1 MSCLFL
7 YHHLATPVIFCP
19 LHHLLWLCPKPHIS
33 TKSLLKRL
41 EDNDFFS
48 PSLGPFCSFCWD
60 NLKPKIWAIC
70 LQRQMVLIRVTTWEY
85 SSKNLLHLQNFYP
98 PESPAVHTHWAAPT
112 HTSGE
117 PGQTSPFLK
126 AILLEH
132 FPEYFMLLL
141 LFLLH
146 LLLPHLEWPLQA
158 KPLKTFKLVMKN
170 SLCKHVWLFLLLPPR
185 LHFLREQKPNLT
197 QDTLQTLALT
207 NKWTAWVKKTN
218 LSPLICFFSFSQ
230 RLWKREIQ

>member
-1 MSCLFL
+1 
-7 YHHLATPVIFCP
+7 
-19 LHHLLWLCPKPHIS
+19 
-33 TKSLLKRL
+33 
-41 EDNDFFS
+41 
-48 PSLGPFCSFCWD
+48 
-60 NLKPKIWAIC
+60 
-70 LQRQMVLIRVTTWEY
+70 MVLIRVTTWEY
-85 SSKNLLHLQNFYP
+85 SSKNLPHLQNFYP
-98 PESPAVHTHWAAPT
+98 PESPAVHAHWAAPT
-112 HTSGE
+112 HTSRE

-146 LLLPHLEWPLQA
+146 LLLPHLERPLQA

-207 NKWTAWVKKTN
+207 SKWTAWVKKTN